1 VSKGSASPGL
11 GSLLSGAVTA
21 TALAV
26 QVALG
31 AIVGVIL
38 AREFGRGPETDGFFA
53 AYGVFIV
60 LALAATAVRVAVLPS
75 LARARAARR
84 LSAETASYA
93 LAIAT
98 VSIPTLV
105 LVLLAAEPIA
115 DVLTGV
121 APALARE
128 TAADAL
134 PGLGAAALLQLYA
147 GLLASALAALD
158 SYAVAAAGFVCG
170 SLAGLAYILLR
181 VDSEGVVA
189 LPHGMAV
196 NGVVALTVPL
206 LALALR
212 ARSEVMPRRAVVPGR
227 SSLGSRLADMG
238 RSVAL
243 PLAMQALVLVCIPLA
258 ERDGVG
264 AQTSF
269 GYAYLLS
276 SAVVAVTASSLGLVT
291 SVPLARAGID
301 APRTVRHVV
310 ASSWLALAVIG
321 AAAGVFALAGEP
333 IVRSL
338 LGAEYSSDV
347 GTELGRLVVLLT
359 LWAVASVGFSVT
371 FPLLFVAGR
380 GRGLPLLAVAVVAVH
395 VPVAWLGQVLGGL
408 DGLAVSLALTTWLAL
423 AAMLARLEA
432 VARTVRGLVTAAAI
446 VAGIALVAF
455 APPGILLEPV
465 AAAAAGLALY
475 ALLLAI
481 APPPGLRAA
490 WRYLRALA

>member
-26 QVALG
+26 QVGLG

-75 LARARAARR
+75 LARARAERR
-84 LSAETASYA
+84 LSAETAAYA
-93 LAIAT
+93 LAMAT
-98 VSIPTLV
+98 VSVPALV
-105 LVLLAAEPIA
+105 LIIAAAEPIA
-115 DVLTGV
+115 DALTGA
-121 APALARE
+121 APALART

-134 PGLGAAALLQLYA
+134 PWMVVAALLQLYA
-147 GLLASALAALD
+147 GLLASALASLD
-158 SYAVAAAGFVCG
+158 SYFVAAAGFALG

-181 VDSEGVVA
+181 VDGEGVIA

-196 NGVVALTVPL
+196 NGVVALVVPL

-227 SSLGSRLADMG
+227 ASLGSRLADMG

-258 ERDGVG
+258 EREGVG

-291 SVPLARAGID
+291 SVPLTRAGID
-301 APRTVRHVV
+301 TPRTVRHVV
-310 ASSWLALAVIG
+310 SSSWLALAVIG
-321 AAAGVFALAGEP
+321 AAAGVVALAGEP
-333 IVRSL
+333 IVRVL
-338 LGAEYSSDV
+338 LGGQYGDDV
-347 GTELGRLVVLLT
+347 GTELGRLIVLLS

-380 GRGLPLLAVAVVAVH
+380 GKGLPLLAVVVVAVH
-395 VPVAWLGQVLGGL
+395 VPIAWLGQVLGGL
-408 DGLAVSLALTTWLAL
+408 DGLALALALTTSVAL
-423 AAMLARLEA
+423 GAMLARLGA
-432 VARTVRGLVTAAAI
+432 VARTMRGLLTAAAI
-446 VAGIALVAF
+446 VAGIALAAF
-455 APPGILLEPV
+455 VPPGIVLEPV
-465 AAAAAGLALY
+465 AAALAGLALY
-475 ALLLAI
+475 AGILATVR
-481 APPPGLRAA
+481 PRGLRAA
-490 WRYLRALA
+490 WRYLRALT